1 MATDTHHSPETQSAE
16 TQAMKQTLIW
26 VGVVILVVAALTYVA
41 S

>member
-1 MATDTHHSPETQSAE
+1 MATDTHQPPETQSPE